1 MSGVTAR
8 EEAAFQE
15 NKLMSK
21 TIASQDGTS
30 QEAAA
35 GNDAESL
42 FELGMRHSTG
52 RGVDQD
58 MVTAHKWFNLA
69 AMMGHEGA
77 LASRA
82 DLAREMTT
90 EQVAEA
96 QRQARAWLWSS
107 RNAPA
112 AAEPKPAEG
121 QQQQQPAAIPIRPLY
136 VRRRAEAM
144 RSAKAYTRAVT
155 A

>member
-1 MSGVTAR
+1 
-8 EEAAFQE
+8 
-15 NKLMSK
+15 MSK
-21 TIASQDGTS
+21 KAACQEGTS
-30 QEAAA
+30 QDQPDG
-35 GNDAESL
+35 GNAESL
-42 FELGMRHSTG
+42 FEQGMRYSTG
-52 RGVDQD
+52 RGVEQD

-77 LASRA
+77 LSARA

-90 EQVAEA
+90 EQVADA
-96 QRQARAWLWSS
+96 QRQARAWLWS
-107 RNAPA
+107 RNAPTP
-112 AAEPKPAEG
+112 AEPKPTEI
-121 QQQQQPAAIPIRPLY
+121 PAGAIPIRPLY